1 MGSFSIYL
9 WIGVAELK
17 EYPVINKI
25 LVISMI
31 TYNIIFISGLISS
44 YLNNPIFLN
53 TSFSFSFWIILILG
67 FILFGRKYIVVWRF
81 MSPQYLTLFL
91 YILGWLAVVF
101 VNQYLPIDFLDYIY
115 IVLIFVNILI
125 YFSSG
130 VILDKLLG
138 IKRIK
143 DKKVRK
149 IVNTVKEDIGIKGRV
164 KVGFGEYPI
173 LNAMAYGSFF
183 DKRIAIIAENID
195 NIPEDELKGII
206 AHELAHTKGNHT
218 LILAVITITDLII
231 RMIFGFPATYYDYTF
246 GNPQIPFVLFLVI
259 NFSVY
264 ILLYFFVRIL
274 EGYADKKA
282 KKAGYKDQLVKAL
295 YNLESFYASGREI
308 GLNTMLLCEEKISRD
323 NKMLDYVET
332 AQYINN
338 SMIKPSKLSLLGNLL
353 NSHPPTYHRILS
365 ILSDEISPYK
375 ETFLPLFYLRSKN
388 QKKYAKE
395 YSEARKGF
403 KHIANQKF
411 KELFNIENI
420 SLFFNNLE
428 IKEKYKFF
436 IDKNYIF
443 KNLITGKYKYGKIEG
458 LKLEDDIS
466 ENVYFRINNQKNH
479 KNEFLNASIYTKYEV
494 NIGNHYIFSKTN
506 PLKLNQIEF
515 NEDKSNGYYY
525 FLDRNQKEIK
535 KVINRTK
542 IPISLEKI
550 QDFLHNHVFLKT
562 KGKLKITQCINFE
575 NKENLGDSLIELKN
589 FHFNDNED
597 QTLIAK
603 LKDLIIKPKNIRFG
617 IKKNEENRIYYDQIL
632 NWLLNNNIRT
642 YFYLKKPVNNIE
654 IGYIQEITHNSGK
667 EGEIS
672 KNTKSSIKNHSYIQI
687 KTIFGNKK
695 KIKLNK
701 IEFISFE
708 YNTGTVQLKSETSL
722 FSKIGYYILK
732 KVKPQKIF
740 I

>member
-17 EYPVINKI
+17 DYPVINKI

-101 VNQYLPIDFLDYIY
+101 VNQYFPIDFLDYIY

-130 VILDKLLG
+130 IILDKLLG

-143 DKKVRK
+143 NKKVRK

-164 KVGFGEYPI
+164 KVGFGKYPI
-173 LNAMAYGSFF
+173 LNAMAYGSFL

-246 GNPQIPFVLFLVI
+246 GNPQIPFFLFLVI
-259 NFSVY
+259 NFSIY

-282 KKAGYKDQLVKAL
+282 KNAGYKNQLVKAL

-308 GLNTMLLCEEKISRD
+308 GLNTMLLCEEKISRE

-338 SMIKPSKLSLLGNLL
+338 SIIKPSKLSLLGNLL

-388 QKKYAKE
+388 QKKYAQE
-395 YSEARKGF
+395 YSEVRKRF
-403 KHIANQKF
+403 NDIANQKF
-411 KELFNIENI
+411 KELFNIESI
-420 SLFFNNLE
+420 SLYFKNLD

-443 KNLITGKYKYGKIEG
+443 KNLITDKYKYGKIEG

-466 ENVYFRINNQKNH
+466 ENVYFRINNHKNH
-479 KNEFLNASIYTKYEV
+479 KIEFLNASIYTKYEL
-494 NIGNHYIFSKTN
+494 NIGSHYIFSKTN

-550 QDFLHNHVFLKT
+550 QDFLHNYVFLKT
-562 KGKLKITQCINFE
+562 KGKLKITQCINFK
-575 NKENLGDSLIELKN
+575 NKENLGNSLIELKN
-589 FHFNDNED
+589 VHFNDNED
-597 QTLIAK
+597 QMLVAK

-632 NWLLNNNIRT
+632 NWLLNNKIRT
-642 YFYLKKPVNNIE
+642 YLYLKKPVNNIE

-667 EGEIS
+667 EEEIS
-672 KNTKSSIKNHSYIQI
+672 KNTKSSIINHSYIQI

-695 KIKLNK
+695 KIKLDK
-701 IEFISFE
+701 IEFIHFE

-722 FSKIGYYILK
+722 SSKIGYYILK
-732 KVKPQKIF
+732 KVKPRKIF